1 MFQDSSPKV
10 REAIGWVF
18 QQICY
23 NHAECLVYNQENTQK
38 FVGTLV
44 KSLQDLPKISAHCC
58 RAIGHL
64 ADSLAPEDREVQRSN
79 QLTPYFEHIA
89 EALMV
94 NAQRADAS
102 ESTSAV
108 IEASYDA
115 VISLVQSSCDDSN
128 NSLKKMLTAILFSLE
143 QTIVNA
149 SVNNEIV

>member
-1 MFQDSSPKV
+1 
-10 REAIGWVF
+10 
-18 QQICY
+18 
-23 NHAECLVYNQENTQK
+23 
-38 FVGTLV
+38 
-44 KSLQDLPKISAHCC
+44 
-58 RAIGHL
+58 
-64 ADSLAPEDREVQRSN
+64 
-79 QLTPYFEHIA
+79 
-89 EALMV
+89 MV